1 MEKSTLLTFKGR
13 ILRDRTLAIRPFLS
27 VPISN
32 WSEVYYLVGK
42 RGYYNV
48 IPTYNK
54 KNTIASVEIIKFV
67 KCE

>member
-1 MEKSTLLTFKGR
+1 MAVITLKGR
-13 ILRDRTLAIRPFLS
+13 ILRDRTLKIRPFLS

-42 RGYYNV
+42 RGYFNV
-48 IPTYNK
+48 IPTYK
-54 KNTIASVEIIKFV
+54 RNTIVSVEIIKFV

>member
-1 MEKSTLLTFKGR
+1 MDSSILTLKGR
-13 ILRDRTLAIRPFLS
+13 MLKDRTLKIRPYLS
-27 VPISN
+27 VPITN

-48 IPTYNK
+48 IPTYK
-54 KNTIASVEIIKFV
+54 KNTIISVEIIKFV

>member
-1 MEKSTLLTFKGR
+1 MAVITLKGR
-13 ILRDRTLAIRPFLS
+13 ILRDRTLKVRPFLS

-48 IPTYNK
+48 IPTYK
-54 KNTIASVEIIKFV
+54 KNTIISVEIVKFLRSY
-67 KCE
+67 E

>member
-1 MEKSTLLTFKGR
+1 MGTPTLLTFKGR

-48 IPTYNK
+48 IPTYK
-54 KNTIASVEIIKFV
+54 KNTIISVEIIKFV

>member
-1 MEKSTLLTFKGR
+1 MVVTLKGR
-13 ILRDRTLAIRPFLS
+13 ILRDRTLKIRPFLS

-48 IPTYNK
+48 IPTYK
-54 KNTIASVEIIKFV
+54 RNTIVSVEILKFA